1 MHLENNMTK
10 PYAVIIE
17 DDPKLSA
24 IYQTTLEH
32 AGFDTAVDINGDKY
46 RSLLAVT
53 EPALVILDI
62 HLPFASGADVLD
74 EIRVQYPRTMIVI
87 ATADLIK
94 AKTLTGRADHILIK
108 PVSVASLLR
117 IAETIKG

>member
-32 AGFDTAVDINGDKY
+32 AGFDTAVDLNGDKY
-46 RSLLAVT
+46 RSLLALT

-62 HLPFASGADVLD
+62 HLPFASGADILE
-74 EIRVQYPRTMIVI
+74 EIRIQYPRTMIVI

-94 AKTLTGRADHILIK
+94 AKNLTGKADHILIK

-117 IAETIKG
+117 IAETVKG

>member
-32 AGFDTAVDINGDKY
+32 AGFDTAVDLNGDKY
-46 RSLLAVT
+46 RSLLALT

-62 HLPFASGADVLD
+62 HLPFASGADILE

-94 AKTLTGRADHILIK
+94 AKNLTGKADHILIK

-117 IAETIKG
+117 IAETVKG